1 MALGEQGF
9 YVLTRIPVLETRQ
22 PGILATVSSVK
33 IRIPMIT
40 TGPVTPSQIVREFQ
54 GGLPTVGAIG
64 FVASIIREGLE
75 SVDYPD
81 FRNLTA
87 LSDDYLVQQAN
98 LARAVPND
106 AWIRNG
112 LYPLSDWEQAF

>member
-1 MALGEQGF
+1 
-9 YVLTRIPVLETRQ
+9 
-22 PGILATVSSVK
+22 
-33 IRIPMIT
+33 MIT

-54 GGLPTVGAIG
+54 GALPTVGATA

-75 SVDYPD
+75 SIDYPD

-112 LYPLSDWEQAF
+112 LYPLSEWEQAF